1 MRKSKKCNVKF
12 SDADIKRPLA
22 SVSAIVD
29 EGNIVVL
36 GPQDSY
42 TENTSKRLRI
52 PMSRRKWV
60 FVVQLDARTGPRA
73 TQHLRLDDLKNE
85 RKIQAAKVSKKCRRN
100 SRTV

>member
-1 MRKSKKCNVKF
+1 MRESKKCNVKF

-22 SVSAIVD
+22 SVSAIID

-42 TENTSKRLRI
+42 IEHKTEDSN
-52 PMSRRKWV
+52 V

-73 TQHLRLDDLKNE
+73 TKHLRLDDLNNE
-85 RKIQAAKVSKKCRRN
+85 RKIRRPK
-100 SRTV
+100 

>member
-42 TENTSKRLRI
+42 IENTSTRQRI
-52 PMSRRKWV
+52 RMSRRKGV
-60 FVVQLDARTGPRA
+60 FVVPRA
-73 TQHLRLDDLKNE
+73 TKHLRLDELNNE
-85 RKIQAAKVSKKCRRN
+85 KTPVFRRPK
-100 SRTV
+100 